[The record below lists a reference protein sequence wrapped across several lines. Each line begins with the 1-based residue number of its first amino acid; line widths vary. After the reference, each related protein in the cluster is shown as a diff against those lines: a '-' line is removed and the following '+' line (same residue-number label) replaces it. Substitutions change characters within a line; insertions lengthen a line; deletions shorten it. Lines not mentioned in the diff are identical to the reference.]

1 MLRWEDAGCTG
12 IVLGVAPPGEQHA
25 VPAAVPDFVRD
36 CAVPLVVC
44 SGALAAVR
52 GTATLIRTGKQIV
65 LLTAAHLFDHRV
77 RLGDLMLPLPASGAW
92 LNLDSA
98 QVRCEIDA
106 DIAVIRPDAQAQAAL
121 AKEWRAVPL
130 EAVAGA
136 GLAVGED
143 WMHYVAGYPAA
154 LTRLHEQ
161 WLVAKRL
168 LVMSGELA
176 PGSPAGESGRD
187 LLLEYRRVAARTDG
201 QSIHTPPLDG
211 VSGAAVWGVRCFGG
225 RRHLMIVGVQSSFC
239 HSRYLRAHRV
249 TPLQIR

>member
-12 IVLGVAPPGEQHA
+12 IVLGAAPPGEQHA
-25 VPAAVPDFVRD
+25 VPAFVRD
-36 CAVPLVVC
+36 CAVPIVMC
-44 SGALAAVR
+44 TGAVAAVR
-52 GTATLIRTGKQIV
+52 GTATLIRTGKDIV
-65 LLTAAHLFDHRV
+65 LLTAAHLFDDRV
-77 RLGDLMLPLPASGAW
+77 RLGDLMLPLPTSGAW

-106 DIAVIRPDAQAQAAL
+106 DIAVIRPDVQAQVAL
-121 AKEWRAVPL
+121 AKQWRAVPL

-136 GLAVGED
+136 GLVVGED

-154 LTRLHEQ
+154 LTRLHEE
-161 WLVAKRL
+161 WLVARRL

-176 PGSPAGESGRD
+176 PGSPAGESGSD
-187 LLLEYRRVAARTDG
+187 FLLEYRRVAARTDG

-211 VSGAAVWGVRCFGG
+211 VSGAAVWGVRYIGG
-225 RRHLMIVGVQSSFC
+225 HRRLVIVGVQSSFC
-239 HSRYLRAHRV
+239 HGRYLRAHRV

>member
-12 IVLGVAPPGEQHA
+12 IVLGAAPPGEQHA
-25 VPAAVPDFVRD
+25 VPAFVRD

-176 PGSPAGESGRD
+176 PGCPAGESGRD

-225 RRHLMIVGVQSSFC
+225 GRHLMIVGVQSSFC